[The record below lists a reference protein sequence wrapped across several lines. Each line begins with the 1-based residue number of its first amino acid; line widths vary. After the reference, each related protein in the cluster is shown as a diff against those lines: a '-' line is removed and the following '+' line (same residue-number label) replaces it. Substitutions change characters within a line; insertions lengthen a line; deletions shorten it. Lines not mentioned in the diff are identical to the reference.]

1 MLSIQLSPNEI
12 LYCISSDG
20 KIDRI
25 GTHGIPDGSI
35 DGQIKVLQKL
45 FQRENATQQQE
56 DVPVQ
61 LLLDTDRV
69 CLLPSERYRADE
81 AATLISLQSQEETVV
96 SATQA
101 GITAVMAINTKL
113 YNILKKL
120 FDSRIAL
127 SHPLLTAATE
137 PDPRKAQ
144 IEIANTRNFI
154 HVTLW
159 NNGLQFAETFPRTPE
174 NLLFT
179 VGYLKQS
186 HPSTRFRI
194 RVTGH
199 DAKEERHRLS
209 RYFRKTD
216 TVRVPKISKKVCD
229 DTSMNHHF
237 IHIIRN
243 LHENH

>member
-12 LYCISSDG
+12 LYCLSSDG

-25 GTHGIPDGSI
+25 GTLGIPGGSI
-35 DGQIKVLQKL
+35 DGEIEGLQKVS
-45 FQRENATQQQE
+45 REVGATLSD

-69 CLLPSERYRADE
+69 CLLPSERYRSDE
-81 AATLISLQSQEETVV
+81 AAALISLQPQEETVL
-96 SATQA
+96 SAA
-101 GITAVMAINTKL
+101 RGGITALIAVNTKL
-113 YNILKKL
+113 YDILKKL
-120 FDSRIAL
+120 FGSGIVI

-144 IEIANTRNFI
+144 IEIASTRNFI

-159 NNGLQFAETFPRTPE
+159 NDGLQFAETFPRTPE
-174 NLLFT
+174 NLLLA
-179 VGYLKQS
+179 VGYLKQT
-186 HPSTRFRI
+186 HPSIHFRI

-199 DAKEERHRLS
+199 DAEEERHRLS

-216 TVRVPKISKKVCD
+216 TVRIPKISKKVCD
-229 DTSMNHHF
+229 DKSMNHHL

>member
-12 LYCISSDG
+12 LYCLSSDG

-25 GTHGIPDGSI
+25 GTLGIPGGSI
-35 DGQIKVLQKL
+35 DGEIEGLQKVS
-45 FQRENATQQQE
+45 REVGATLSD

-69 CLLPSERYRADE
+69 CLLPSERYRSDE
-81 AATLISLQSQEETVV
+81 AATLISLQPQEETVV
-96 SATQA
+96 SAA
-101 GITAVMAINTKL
+101 RGGITALIAVNTKL
-113 YNILKKL
+113 YDILKKL
-120 FDSRIAL
+120 FGSRIVI

-159 NNGLQFAETFPRTPE
+159 NDGLQFAETFPRTPE
-174 NLLFT
+174 NLLLA
-179 VGYLKQS
+179 VGYLKQT

-199 DAKEERHRLS
+199 DAEEVRHRLS

-229 DTSMNHHF
+229 DKSMNHHL

>member
-12 LYCISSDG
+12 LYCLSSDG

-25 GTHGIPDGSI
+25 GTLGIPGGSI
-35 DGQIKVLQKL
+35 DGEIEGLQKVS
-45 FQRENATQQQE
+45 REVGATLSD

-69 CLLPSERYRADE
+69 CLLPSERYRSDE
-81 AATLISLQSQEETVV
+81 AATLISLQPQEETVV
-96 SATQA
+96 SAA
-101 GITAVMAINTKL
+101 RGGITALIAVNTKL
-113 YNILKKL
+113 YDILKKL
-120 FDSRIAL
+120 FGSRIVI

-159 NNGLQFAETFPRTPE
+159 NDGLQFAETFPRTPE
-174 NLLFT
+174 NLLLA
-179 VGYLKQS
+179 VGYLKQT

-199 DAKEERHRLS
+199 DAEEVRHRLS

-229 DTSMNHHF
+229 DKSMNHHF

>member
-12 LYCISSDG
+12 LYSLSSDG

-25 GTHGIPDGSI
+25 GTLGIPGGSI
-35 DGQIKVLQKL
+35 DGEIEGLQKVS
-45 FQRENATQQQE
+45 REVGATLSD

-69 CLLPSERYRADE
+69 CLLPSERYRSDE
-81 AATLISLQSQEETVV
+81 AATLISLQPQEETVV
-96 SATQA
+96 SAA
-101 GITAVMAINTKL
+101 REGITALIAVNTKL
-113 YNILKKL
+113 YDILKKL
-120 FDSRIAL
+120 FGSRIVI

-159 NNGLQFAETFPRTPE
+159 NDGLQFAETFPRTPE
-174 NLLFT
+174 NLLLA
-179 VGYLKQS
+179 VGYLKQT

-199 DAKEERHRLS
+199 DAEEVRHRLS

-229 DTSMNHHF
+229 DKSMNHHL

>member
-12 LYCISSDG
+12 LYCLSSDG

-25 GTHGIPDGSI
+25 GTLGIPGGSI
-35 DGQIKVLQKL
+35 DGEIEGLQKVS
-45 FQRENATQQQE
+45 REVGATLSD

-61 LLLDTDRV
+61 LLLDMDRV
-69 CLLPSERYRADE
+69 CLLPSERYRSDE
-81 AATLISLQSQEETVV
+81 AATLISLQPQEETVV
-96 SATQA
+96 SAVRG
-101 GITAVMAINTKL
+101 GITALIAVNTKL
-113 YNILKKL
+113 YDILKKL
-120 FDSRIAL
+120 FGSRIVI

-144 IEIANTRNFI
+144 IEIANTRNFS

-159 NNGLQFAETFPRTPE
+159 NDGLQFAETFPRTPE
-174 NLLFT
+174 NLLLA
-179 VGYLKQS
+179 VGYLKQT

-199 DAKEERHRLS
+199 DAEEVRHRLS
-209 RYFRKTD
+209 HYFRKTD

-229 DTSMNHHF
+229 DKSMNHHL

>member
-12 LYCISSDG
+12 LYCLSSDG

-25 GTHGIPDGSI
+25 GTLGIPGGSI
-35 DGQIKVLQKL
+35 DGEIEGLQKVS
-45 FQRENATQQQE
+45 REVGATLSD

-69 CLLPSERYRADE
+69 CLLPSERYRSDE
-81 AATLISLQSQEETVV
+81 AAALISLQPQEETVL
-96 SATQA
+96 SAA
-101 GITAVMAINTKL
+101 RGGITALIAVNTKL
-113 YNILKKL
+113 YDILKKL
-120 FDSRIAL
+120 FGSRIVI

-159 NNGLQFAETFPRTPE
+159 NDGLQFAETFPRTPE
-174 NLLFT
+174 NLLLA
-179 VGYLKQS
+179 VGYLKQT

-199 DAKEERHRLS
+199 DAEEVRHRLS

-216 TVRVPKISKKVCD
+216 TVRVPKVSKKVCD
-229 DTSMNHHF
+229 DKSMNHHL

>member
-12 LYCISSDG
+12 LYCLSSDG

-25 GTHGIPDGSI
+25 GTLGIPGGSI
-35 DGQIKVLQKL
+35 DGEIEGLQKVS
-45 FQRENATQQQE
+45 REVGATLSD

-69 CLLPSERYRADE
+69 CLLPSERYRSDE
-81 AATLISLQSQEETVV
+81 AATLISLQPQEETVL
-96 SATQA
+96 SAA
-101 GITAVMAINTKL
+101 RGGITALIAVNTKL
-113 YNILKKL
+113 YDILKKL
-120 FDSRIAL
+120 FGSRIVI

-159 NNGLQFAETFPRTPE
+159 NDGLQFAETFPRTPE
-174 NLLFT
+174 NLLLA
-179 VGYLKQS
+179 VGYLKQT

-199 DAKEERHRLS
+199 DAEEVRHRLS

-229 DTSMNHHF
+229 DKSMNHHL

>member
-12 LYCISSDG
+12 LYCLSSDG

-25 GTHGIPDGSI
+25 GTLGIPGGSI
-35 DGQIKVLQKL
+35 DGEIEGLQKIS
-45 FQRENATQQQE
+45 REVGATLSD

-69 CLLPSERYRADE
+69 CLLPSERYRSDE
-81 AATLISLQSQEETVV
+81 AAALISLQPQEETVL
-96 SATQA
+96 SAA
-101 GITAVMAINTKL
+101 RGGITALIAVNTKL
-113 YNILKKL
+113 YDILKKL
-120 FDSRIAL
+120 FGSRIVI

-159 NNGLQFAETFPRTPE
+159 NDGLQFAETFPRTPE
-174 NLLFT
+174 NLLLA
-179 VGYLKQS
+179 VGYLKQT

-199 DAKEERHRLS
+199 DAEEVRHRLS

-229 DTSMNHHF
+229 DKSMNHHL

>member
-12 LYCISSDG
+12 LYCLSSDG

-25 GTHGIPDGSI
+25 GTLGIPGGSI
-35 DGQIKVLQKL
+35 DGEIEGLQKVS
-45 FQRENATQQQE
+45 REVGATLSD

-69 CLLPSERYRADE
+69 CLLPSERYRSDE
-81 AATLISLQSQEETVV
+81 AATLISLQPQEETVL
-96 SATQA
+96 SAVR
-101 GITAVMAINTKL
+101 GDITALIAVNTKL
-113 YNILKKL
+113 YDTLKKL
-120 FDSRIAL
+120 FGSGIVI

-159 NNGLQFAETFPRTPE
+159 NDGLQFAETFPRTPE
-174 NLLFT
+174 NLLLA
-179 VGYLKQS
+179 VGYLKQT

-199 DAKEERHRLS
+199 DAEEVRHRLS

-229 DTSMNHHF
+229 DKSMNHHL

>member
-12 LYCISSDG
+12 LYCLSSDG

-25 GTHGIPDGSI
+25 GTLGIPGGSI
-35 DGQIKVLQKL
+35 DGEIEGLQKVS
-45 FQRENATQQQE
+45 REVGATLSD

-69 CLLPSERYRADE
+69 CLLPSERYRSDE
-81 AATLISLQSQEETVV
+81 AATLISLQPQEETVV
-96 SATQA
+96 SAA
-101 GITAVMAINTKL
+101 REGITALIAVNTKL
-113 YNILKKL
+113 YDMLKKL
-120 FDSRIAL
+120 FGSRIVI

-144 IEIANTRNFI
+144 IEIASTRNFI

-159 NNGLQFAETFPRTPE
+159 NDGLQFAETFPRTPE
-174 NLLFT
+174 NLLLA
-179 VGYLKQS
+179 VGYLKQT

-199 DAKEERHRLS
+199 DAEEVRHRLS

-229 DTSMNHHF
+229 DKSMNHHL

>member
-12 LYCISSDG
+12 LYCLSSDG

-25 GTHGIPDGSI
+25 GTLGIPGGSI
-35 DGQIKVLQKL
+35 DGEIEGLQKVS
-45 FQRENATQQQE
+45 REVGATLSD

-69 CLLPSERYRADE
+69 CLLPSERYRSDE
-81 AATLISLQSQEETVV
+81 AATLISLQPQEETVL
-96 SATQA
+96 SAA
-101 GITAVMAINTKL
+101 RGDITALIAVNTKL
-113 YNILKKL
+113 YDTLKKL
-120 FDSRIAL
+120 FGSGIVI

-159 NNGLQFAETFPRTPE
+159 NDGLQFAETFPRTPE
-174 NLLFT
+174 NLLLA
-179 VGYLKQS
+179 VGYLKQT

-199 DAKEERHRLS
+199 DAEEERHRLS

-216 TVRVPKISKKVCD
+216 TVRIPKISKKVCD
-229 DTSMNHHF
+229 DKSMNHHL

>member
-12 LYCISSDG
+12 LYCTSYDG
-20 KIDRI
+20 KLDRI
-25 GTHGIPDGSI
+25 GTLGIPDGSV
-35 DGQIKVLQKL
+35 DGQIEALQKL
-45 FQRENATQQQE
+45 FMGEGAIRQEENA
-56 DVPVQ
+56 PVQ

-69 CLLPSERYRADE
+69 CLLPTERYRSDE
-81 AATLISLQSQEETVV
+81 AATLISQQAQETTVASPACV
-96 SATQA
+96 D
-101 GITAVMAINTKL
+101 ITALMAIDTKL
-113 YNILKKL
+113 YDTLKKL
-120 FDSRIAL
+120 FGSRIVF
-127 SHPLLTAATE
+127 SHPLLAAATE

-159 NNGLQFAETFPRTPE
+159 NDGLQFAETFPRTPE
-174 NLLFT
+174 NLLLA
-179 VGYLKQS
+179 VGYLKQT

-199 DAKEERHRLS
+199 DAEEVRHRLS

-229 DTSMNHHF
+229 DKSMNHHL

>member
-12 LYCISSDG
+12 LYCLSSDG

-25 GTHGIPDGSI
+25 GTLGIPGGSI
-35 DGQIKVLQKL
+35 DGEIEGLQKVS
-45 FQRENATQQQE
+45 QKVGATLSD

-69 CLLPSERYRADE
+69 CLLPSERYRSDE
-81 AATLISLQSQEETVV
+81 AAALISLQPQEETVL
-96 SATQA
+96 SAA
-101 GITAVMAINTKL
+101 RGGITALIAVNTKL
-113 YNILKKL
+113 YDILKKL
-120 FDSRIAL
+120 FGSRIVI

-159 NNGLQFAETFPRTPE
+159 NDGLQFAETFPCTPE
-174 NLLFT
+174 NLLLA
-179 VGYLKQS
+179 VGYLKQT

-199 DAKEERHRLS
+199 DAEEVRHRLS

-229 DTSMNHHF
+229 DKSMNHHL

>member
-12 LYCISSDG
+12 LYCLSSDG

-25 GTHGIPDGSI
+25 GTLGIPGGSI
-35 DGQIKVLQKL
+35 DGEIEGLQKVS
-45 FQRENATQQQE
+45 REVGATLSD

-69 CLLPSERYRADE
+69 CLLPSERYRSDE
-81 AATLISLQSQEETVV
+81 AATLISLQPQEETVL
-96 SATQA
+96 SAA
-101 GITAVMAINTKL
+101 RGGITALIAVNTKL
-113 YNILKKL
+113 YDTLKKL
-120 FDSRIAL
+120 FGSGIVI

-159 NNGLQFAETFPRTPE
+159 NDGLQFAETFPRTPE
-174 NLLFT
+174 NLLLA
-179 VGYLKQS
+179 VGYLKQT

-199 DAKEERHRLS
+199 DAEEVRHRLS

-229 DTSMNHHF
+229 DKSMNHHL

>member
-1 MLSIQLSPNEI
+1 MLSILLSPNEI
-12 LYCISSDG
+12 LYSLSSDG

-25 GTHGIPDGSI
+25 GTLGIPGGSI
-35 DGQIKVLQKL
+35 DGEIEGLQKVS
-45 FQRENATQQQE
+45 REVGATLSD

-69 CLLPSERYRADE
+69 CLLPSERYRSDE
-81 AATLISLQSQEETVV
+81 AATLISLQPQEETVV
-96 SATQA
+96 SAA
-101 GITAVMAINTKL
+101 RGGITAIMAVNTKL
-113 YNILKKL
+113 YDTLKKL
-120 FDSRIAL
+120 FGSGIVI

-144 IEIANTRNFI
+144 IEIASTRNFI

-159 NNGLQFAETFPRTPE
+159 NDGLQFAETFPRTPE
-174 NLLFT
+174 NLLLA
-179 VGYLKQS
+179 VGYLKQT

-199 DAKEERHRLS
+199 DAEEVRHRLS

-229 DTSMNHHF
+229 DKSMNHHL

-243 LHENH
+243 LHENN

>member
-12 LYCISSDG
+12 LYCLSSDG

-25 GTHGIPDGSI
+25 GTLGIPGGTI
-35 DGQIKVLQKL
+35 DGEIEGLQKVS
-45 FQRENATQQQE
+45 REVGATLSD

-69 CLLPSERYRADE
+69 CLLPSERYRSDE
-81 AATLISLQSQEETVV
+81 AATLISLQPQEETVL
-96 SATQA
+96 SAA
-101 GITAVMAINTKL
+101 RGGITALIAVNTKL
-113 YNILKKL
+113 YDILKKL
-120 FDSRIAL
+120 FGSRIVI

-144 IEIANTRNFI
+144 IEIANTRNFS

-159 NNGLQFAETFPRTPE
+159 NDGLQFAETFPRTPE
-174 NLLFT
+174 NLLLA
-179 VGYLKQS
+179 VGYLKQT

-199 DAKEERHRLS
+199 DAEEVRHRLS

-229 DTSMNHHF
+229 DKSMNHHL

>member
-12 LYCISSDG
+12 LYCLSSDG

-25 GTHGIPDGSI
+25 GTLGIPDGSI
-35 DGQIKVLQKL
+35 DGEIEGLQKVS
-45 FQRENATQQQE
+45 REVGATLSD

-61 LLLDTDRV
+61 LLFDTDRV
-69 CLLPSERYRADE
+69 CLLPSERYRSDE
-81 AATLISLQSQEETVV
+81 AAALISLQPQEETVV
-96 SATQA
+96 SAA
-101 GITAVMAINTKL
+101 RGGITAIMAVNTKL
-113 YNILKKL
+113 YDTLKKL
-120 FDSRIAL
+120 FGSGIVI

-159 NNGLQFAETFPRTPE
+159 NDGLQFAETFPRTPE
-174 NLLFT
+174 NLLLA
-179 VGYLKQS
+179 VGYLKQI
-186 HPSTRFRI
+186 HPSIHFRI

-199 DAKEERHRLS
+199 DAEEERHRLS

-229 DTSMNHHF
+229 DKSMNHHL

>member
-12 LYCISSDG
+12 LYCLSSDG

-25 GTHGIPDGSI
+25 GTLGIPGGSI
-35 DGQIKVLQKL
+35 DGEIEGLQKVS
-45 FQRENATQQQE
+45 REVGATLSD

-69 CLLPSERYRADE
+69 CLLPSERYRSDE
-81 AATLISLQSQEETVV
+81 AAALISLQPQEETVL
-96 SATQA
+96 SAA
-101 GITAVMAINTKL
+101 RGGITALIAVNTKL
-113 YNILKKL
+113 YDILKKL
-120 FDSRIAL
+120 FGSRIVI

-144 IEIANTRNFI
+144 IEIANTRNFS

-159 NNGLQFAETFPRTPE
+159 NDGLQFAETFPRTPE
-174 NLLFT
+174 NLLLA
-179 VGYLKQS
+179 VGYLKQT

-199 DAKEERHRLS
+199 DAEEVRHRLS

-216 TVRVPKISKKVCD
+216 TVRVPKISKKVYD
-229 DTSMNHHF
+229 DKSMNHHL

>member
-12 LYCISSDG
+12 LYCLSSDG

-25 GTHGIPDGSI
+25 GTLGIPGGSI
-35 DGQIKVLQKL
+35 DGEIEGLQKVS
-45 FQRENATQQQE
+45 REVGATLSD

-69 CLLPSERYRADE
+69 CLLPSERYRSDE
-81 AATLISLQSQEETVV
+81 AATLISLQPQEETVV
-96 SATQA
+96 SAA
-101 GITAVMAINTKL
+101 RGDITALIAVNTKL
-113 YNILKKL
+113 YDILKKL
-120 FDSRIAL
+120 FGSRIVI

-144 IEIANTRNFI
+144 VEIANTRNFI

-159 NNGLQFAETFPRTPE
+159 NDGLQFAETFPRTPE
-174 NLLFT
+174 NLLLA
-179 VGYLKQS
+179 VGYLKQI
-186 HPSTRFRI
+186 HPSIHFRI

-199 DAKEERHRLS
+199 DAEEERHRLS

-216 TVRVPKISKKVCD
+216 TVRIPKISKKVCD
-229 DTSMNHHF
+229 DKSMNHHL

>member
-12 LYCISSDG
+12 LYCLSSDG

-25 GTHGIPDGSI
+25 GTLGIPGGSI
-35 DGQIKVLQKL
+35 DGEIEGLQKVS
-45 FQRENATQQQE
+45 REVGATLSD

-69 CLLPSERYRADE
+69 CLLPSERYRSDE
-81 AATLISLQSQEETVV
+81 AAALISLQPQEETVL
-96 SATQA
+96 SAA
-101 GITAVMAINTKL
+101 RGGITALIAVNTKL
-113 YNILKKL
+113 YDILKKL
-120 FDSRIAL
+120 FGSRIVI

-154 HVTLW
+154 HVTHW
-159 NNGLQFAETFPRTPE
+159 NDGLQFAETFPRTPE
-174 NLLFT
+174 NLLLA
-179 VGYLKQS
+179 VGYLKQT

-199 DAKEERHRLS
+199 DAEEVRHRLS

-229 DTSMNHHF
+229 DKSMNHHL

>member
-12 LYCISSDG
+12 LYCLSSDG

-25 GTHGIPDGSI
+25 GTLGIPGGSI
-35 DGQIKVLQKL
+35 DGEIEGLQKVS
-45 FQRENATQQQE
+45 REVGATLSD

-69 CLLPSERYRADE
+69 CLLPSERYRSDE
-81 AATLISLQSQEETVV
+81 AAALISLQPQEETVL
-96 SATQA
+96 SAA
-101 GITAVMAINTKL
+101 RGGITALIAVNTKL
-113 YNILKKL
+113 YDILKKL
-120 FDSRIAL
+120 FGSRIVI

-137 PDPRKAQ
+137 PDPRNAQ

-159 NNGLQFAETFPRTPE
+159 NDGLQFAETFPRTPE
-174 NLLFT
+174 NLLLA
-179 VGYLKQS
+179 VGYLKQT

-199 DAKEERHRLS
+199 DAEEVRHRLS

-229 DTSMNHHF
+229 DKSMNHHL

>member
-12 LYCISSDG
+12 LYCLSSDG

-25 GTHGIPDGSI
+25 GTLGIPGGSLDGEI
-35 DGQIKVLQKL
+35 EGLQKVS
-45 FQRENATQQQE
+45 RKVGATLSD

-69 CLLPSERYRADE
+69 CLLPSERYRSDE
-81 AATLISLQSQEETVV
+81 AATLISLQPQEETVV
-96 SATQA
+96 SAA
-101 GITAVMAINTKL
+101 REGITALIAVNTKL
-113 YNILKKL
+113 YDILKKL
-120 FDSRIAL
+120 FGSRIAI

-159 NNGLQFAETFPRTPE
+159 NDGLQFAETFPRTPE
-174 NLLFT
+174 NLLLT
-179 VGYLKQS
+179 IGYLKQT

-199 DAKEERHRLS
+199 DAEEERHRLS

-229 DTSMNHHF
+229 DKSMNHHL

>member
-12 LYCISSDG
+12 LYCLSSDG

-25 GTHGIPDGSI
+25 GTLGIPGGSI
-35 DGQIKVLQKL
+35 DGEIEGLQKVS
-45 FQRENATQQQE
+45 REVGATLSD

-69 CLLPSERYRADE
+69 CLLPSERYRSDE
-81 AATLISLQSQEETVV
+81 AAALISLQPQEETVL
-96 SATQA
+96 SAA
-101 GITAVMAINTKL
+101 RGGITALIAVNTKL
-113 YNILKKL
+113 YDILKKL
-120 FDSRIAL
+120 FGSRIVI

-159 NNGLQFAETFPRTPE
+159 NDGLQFAETFPRTPE
-174 NLLFT
+174 NLLLA
-179 VGYLKQS
+179 VGYLKQT

-199 DAKEERHRLS
+199 DAEEVRHRLS

-229 DTSMNHHF
+229 DKSMNHHL

>member
-12 LYCISSDG
+12 LYCLSSDG

-25 GTHGIPDGSI
+25 GTLGIPGGSI
-35 DGQIKVLQKL
+35 DGEIEGLQKVS
-45 FQRENATQQQE
+45 REVGATLSD

-69 CLLPSERYRADE
+69 CLLPSERYRSDE

-96 SATQA
+96 SAA
-101 GITAVMAINTKL
+101 RGDITALIAVNTKL
-113 YNILKKL
+113 YDILKKL
-120 FDSRIAL
+120 FGSGIVI

-144 IEIANTRNFI
+144 IEIASTRNFI

-159 NNGLQFAETFPRTPE
+159 NDGLQFAETFPRTPE
-174 NLLFT
+174 NLLLA
-179 VGYLKQS
+179 VGYLKQT

-199 DAKEERHRLS
+199 DAEEVRHRLS

-229 DTSMNHHF
+229 DKSMNHHL

>member
-12 LYCISSDG
+12 LYCLSSDG

-25 GTHGIPDGSI
+25 GTLGIPGGSI
-35 DGQIKVLQKL
+35 DGEIEGLQKVS
-45 FQRENATQQQE
+45 REVGATLSD

-69 CLLPSERYRADE
+69 CLLPSERYRSDE
-81 AATLISLQSQEETVV
+81 AAALISLQPQEETVL
-96 SATQA
+96 SAA
-101 GITAVMAINTKL
+101 RGGITALIAVNTKL
-113 YNILKKL
+113 YDILKKL
-120 FDSRIAL
+120 FGSRIVI

-159 NNGLQFAETFPRTPE
+159 NDGLLFAETFPRTPE
-174 NLLFT
+174 NLLLA
-179 VGYLKQS
+179 VGYLKQT

-199 DAKEERHRLS
+199 DAEEVRHRLS

-229 DTSMNHHF
+229 DKSMNHHL

>member
-12 LYCISSDG
+12 LYCLSSDG

-25 GTHGIPDGSI
+25 GTLGIPGGSI
-35 DGQIKVLQKL
+35 DGEIEGLQKVS
-45 FQRENATQQQE
+45 REVGATLSD

-69 CLLPSERYRADE
+69 CLLPSGRYRSDE
-81 AATLISLQSQEETVV
+81 AATLISLQPQEETVV
-96 SATQA
+96 SAA
-101 GITAVMAINTKL
+101 REGITALIAVNTKL
-113 YNILKKL
+113 YDTLKKL
-120 FDSRIAL
+120 FGSGIVI

-159 NNGLQFAETFPRTPE
+159 NDGLQFAETFPRTPE
-174 NLLFT
+174 NLLLA
-179 VGYLKQS
+179 VGYLKQT

-199 DAKEERHRLS
+199 DAEEVRHRLS

-229 DTSMNHHF
+229 DKSMNHHL

>member
-12 LYCISSDG
+12 LYCLSSDG

-25 GTHGIPDGSI
+25 GTLGIPGGSI
-35 DGQIKVLQKL
+35 DGEIEGLQKVS
-45 FQRENATQQQE
+45 REVGATLSD

-69 CLLPSERYRADE
+69 CLLPSERYRSDE
-81 AATLISLQSQEETVV
+81 AATLISLQPQEETVL
-96 SATQA
+96 SAA
-101 GITAVMAINTKL
+101 RGDITALIAVNTKL
-113 YNILKKL
+113 YDTLKKL
-120 FDSRIAL
+120 FGSGIVI

-144 IEIANTRNFI
+144 IEIANTHNFS

-159 NNGLQFAETFPRTPE
+159 NDGLQFAETFPRTPE
-174 NLLFT
+174 NLLLA
-179 VGYLKQS
+179 VGYLKQT
-186 HPSTRFRI
+186 HPSIHFRI

-199 DAKEERHRLS
+199 DAEEVRHRLS

-229 DTSMNHHF
+229 DKSMNHHL